1 MIKSYKGKTINN
13 TYCCQGPGTTSALDH
28 AGTAATNNI
37 SFRQYIL
44 RIEGRRPSGAFLMT
58 MIIETPRKSYKLDRH
73 VLKEMVV
80 KSWVQ
85 GLKTQASS
93 SKVQDGYSKRQL

>member
-1 MIKSYKGKTINN
+1 
-13 TYCCQGPGTTSALDH
+13 
-28 AGTAATNNI
+28 
-37 SFRQYIL
+37 
-44 RIEGRRPSGAFLMT
+44 MT